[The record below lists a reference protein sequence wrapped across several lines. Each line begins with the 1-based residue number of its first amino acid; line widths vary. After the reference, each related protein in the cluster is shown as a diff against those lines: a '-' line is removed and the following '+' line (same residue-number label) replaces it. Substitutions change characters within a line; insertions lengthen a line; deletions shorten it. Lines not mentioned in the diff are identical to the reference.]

1 MFQLIAL
8 LDNYEEA
15 AKSFKLIMDDSHN
28 CLSAKSFCTNRLLY
42 RQKFFAY
49 VCKKL
54 SSSYTKDTPNHL
66 LALGYLLQLA
76 PLQVIILYFKEV

>member
-1 MFQLIAL
+1 
-8 LDNYEEA
+8 
-15 AKSFKLIMDDSHN
+15 MDDSHDS
-28 CLSAKSFCTNRLLY
+28 LSAKSFCTNRLLY

-54 SSSYTKDTPNHL
+54 SSSYNKNTPNHL

-76 PLQVIILYFKEV
+76 PLQVIILYFKEVKCQQIISIKAFISFHLF